1 MLTFCD
7 PCRAVIDENP
17 FGVLFRRNDFGE
29 YILCSSCR
37 KSIWTANTNASQGL
51 TTFKYQNPN
60 APSTCSVDQSSDAM
74 PTRPEDVS
82 VKSGS
87 VKSVSA
93 DLWVCSRCFTR
104 VHAQPRNF
112 LGGASGRSEPVDWW
126 WCRACQ
132 QETAQERPSKDA
144 VVHESVHTQAV
155 DPGKH
160 PSKRQRKGDP
170 APSGRSRCLDHWLSK
185 SRSSQ

>member
-1 MLTFCD
+1 MLPFCD

-51 TTFKYQNPN
+51 TAFKYKNPN
-60 APSTCSVDQSSDAM
+60 APSTCSVDEGSNPM
-74 PTRPEDVS
+74 PIQPHPKNDTPDS
-82 VKSGS
+82 
-87 VKSVSA
+87 
-93 DLWVCSRCFTR
+93 WICSRCFTR
-104 VHAQPRNF
+104 VHAQPRKF
-112 LGGASGRSEPVDWW
+112 LGGASGRSEPADWW

-132 QETAQERPSKDA
+132 QEAAQGRPSKDA
-144 VVHESVHTQAV
+144 VVHTQAV

-170 APSGRSRCLDHWLSK
+170 APSGRSHCLDHWLSK